1 MLEVFKFIFN
11 CVIEFI
17 SMLFT
22 IDVGFTNLGVVMCIV
37 YIFLP
42 IVLIIINFVKVQ
54 LVEEIDDFYDLR
66 HTKKSYIGKHESVG
80 KHSKEY
86 FRRQKIKESWDK

>member
-1 MLEVFKFIFN
+1 MLDTLKFIFN
-11 CVIEFI
+11 CVLEFI

-22 IDVGFTNLGVVMCIV
+22 IDVGFTNLGALMCII

-42 IVLIIINFVKVQ
+42 IVLFIINFIKIQ
-54 LVEEIDDFYDLR
+54 LVEEFDDYYDNR
-66 HTKKSYIGKHESVG
+66 NDKSYIGRHESAG

-86 FRRQKIKESWDK
+86 FRRQKIKERWDK